1 MGDGRAEGSSE
12 GDGGHTAVSLT
23 PYADGTHIGIF
34 ESLQLEVSNV
44 KICIYCVDGS
54 SDCAIYAQSF
64 LEIP

>member
-44 KICIYCVDGS
+44 KDSLYLLC
-54 SDCAIYAQSF
+54 
-64 LEIP
+64 